1 MPNEIFTKK
10 NRSTTYSEHQWL
22 PLSCFGSKRRCPV
35 FLKSCLIPEIYFTP
49 RLAFER
55 EWNRALLWLTWAI
68 CHTIVMIDSR
78 DKTICHTIVI
88 QRGASFLRMLNLNLN
103 ILEICKWQGC
113 ESIFWICQPH
123 FWILALFLNVMKI
136 CKSWIIF
143 LFPQLLQD
151 RNGVR
156 KPFLQRVGHNIQV
169 STCLEKSYEDRYW
182 VILTH
187 VSTMKIVD
195 NGSIIELFSQSPFS
209 QLSFSESSFNNFKCS
224 SLFST
229 SS

>member
-1 MPNEIFTKK
+1 MKGSEI
-10 NRSTTYSEHQWL
+10 EHCYDWHEL
-22 PLSCFGSKRRCPV
+22 FVTL
-35 FLKSCLIPEIYFTP
+35 
-49 RLAFER
+49 
-55 EWNRALLWLTWAI
+55 LLWLT
-68 CHTIVMIDSR
+68 
-78 DKTICHTIVI
+78 
-88 QRGASFLRMLNLNLN
+88 RGIKQFVTLLSFNVEPLFWECSIWIWIYWKYVNGREENQIFEFPNHIFEIFNHIFEYLK
-103 ILEICKWQGC
+103 ITEICNWR
-113 ESIFWICQPH
+113 S
-123 FWILALFLNVMKI
+123 
-136 CKSWIIF
+136 IF
-143 LFPQLLQD
+143 LFLQPLQD

-156 KPFLQRVGHNIQV
+156 KPFLHRVGQNIQL